1 YASAKSGFAVRQ
13 IGDEKSGMTPLF
25 ETIFDV
31 IPPPEAEPGRPFR
44 MLVSNIDWN
53 DYVGRIAIG
62 KILSGR
68 IRSGDSIYVF
78 SKDGSKQRS
87 KISKIFSFRGLA
99 TAEAEEAG
107 AGAIV
112 GLAGFGEIDIGVT
125 LSGVEE
131 GEPLPFIELDP
142 PTIQM
147 NFCVNDGP
155 LAGREGKFVTSRQ
168 LRDRLLREAR
178 TNISI

>member
-1 YASAKSGFAVRQ
+1 MVDGVLLIVDAFEGPQAQTRFVLRKALQNGLKPIVVINKIDRDRARPEKVHDDVLELFLELGATEDQFNAPFLYASAKSGFAVRQ

-78 SKDGSKQRS
+78 NKDGSKQRS
-87 KISKIFSFRGLA
+87 KISKIFS
-99 TAEAEEAG
+99 
-107 AGAIV
+107 
-112 GLAGFGEIDIGVT
+112 
-125 LSGVEE
+125 
-131 GEPLPFIELDP
+131 
-142 PTIQM
+142 
-147 NFCVNDGP
+147 
-155 LAGREGKFVTSRQ
+155 
-168 LRDRLLREAR
+168 
-178 TNISI
+178 